1 MNRRIATISA
11 GLAAATCLLAA
22 GCGGNDGGGS
32 GGSDGGGKDKASASS
47 SASPGKPAG
56 PIVSAAEAGTI
67 LDTYEKVNN
76 AANVTQDGA
85 KLGTVEGG
93 ALYQQSLAQ
102 YKQFPTYSAKVK
114 ADYRK
119 PFTYVDRHFHIPA
132 GGSWF
137 MVDAGVSGGN
147 FDKGERQLI
156 VFQQQAGGHWKMVLA
171 DDFTGTAPAVATS
184 ASGAATVV
192 DPGAT
197 VAGTKLSGLGAAAND
212 LRVSGGKKA
221 GAVLADS
228 AVRRNAV
235 KEYTTR
241 NDHWGKYR
249 TCLRTDFED
258 AGAKWDSAYTTY
270 PQTYALRTA
279 DGGALVASTSYFV
292 KLEFSTRPEQ
302 CTVVPGG
309 DTTVYLHGDQP
320 GVRSRFASLNAVSV
334 PAAGK
339 PVQLG
344 GDVQLIGA
352 SS

>member
-1 MNRRIATISA
+1 MNRRIVTIA
-11 GLAAATCLLAA
+11 VGLAATSLLAA
-22 GCGGNDGGGS
+22 GCGGKDGGGS
-32 GGSDGGGKDKASASS
+32 GGGGGKDKASASS
-47 SASPGKPAG
+47 ASSSGQAGSSGKSGKSAA
-56 PIVSAAEAGTI
+56 PIVSTAEAGTI

-137 MVDAGVSGGN
+137 MVDAAVSGGN

-156 VFQQQAGGHWKMVLA
+156 VFQQQTGGHWKMVLA
-171 DDFTGTAPAVATS
+171 DDFTGAAPAVATS
-184 ASGAATVV
+184 ADGAATVV
-192 DPGAT
+192 APDAT
-197 VAGTKLSGLGAAAND
+197 VAGTKLSTLGSAAND

-228 AVRRNAV
+228 AVRRDAV

-241 NDHWGKYR
+241 NDHWGRYK

-270 PQTYALRTA
+270 PQTYAVRTA

-309 DTTVYLHGDQP
+309 NTTVYLHGDQP

-334 PAAGK
+334 PAT
-339 PVQLG
+339 
-344 GDVQLIGA
+344 
-352 SS
+352 